1 MKDTLLVDRWHSI
14 QSRIRQASLA
24 AQRQANEVSL
34 LAVSKFHSSDAIAAL
49 AEAGQLAFGEN
60 YVQELLAKAK
70 SLTHL
75 PIEWH
80 FIGPLQS
87 NKCKEIAPVAT
98 MIHSIDRLKL
108 IPLLAQHRPAHLAPL
123 QLLIQVNIDD
133 EASKSGVSQFDE
145 ALELAKL
152 IQTFPNLQLCGLM
165 TIPKPQSDLNLQRH
179 TFAQLRAWRDRL
191 ASLLGIDLPHLSM
204 GMSDDL
210 EAAIVEGATIVR
222 IGTAI
227 FGPRPS
233 HSMTKEE

>member
-1 MKDTLLVDRWHSI
+1 MENTILVDRWHSI
-14 QSRIRQASLA
+14 QLRIQQAVLA
-24 AQRQANEVSL
+24 AQRQTDEVSL
-34 LAVSKFHSSDAIAAL
+34 LAVSKFHSSDAIATL

-70 SLTHL
+70 SLAHF

-87 NKCKEIAPVAT
+87 NKCKDIAPVAT
-98 MIHSIDRLKL
+98 MIHSIDRPKL

-133 EASKSGVSQFDE
+133 ETSKSGVRQFDE
-145 ALELAKL
+145 AFELAKL

-165 TIPKPQSDLNLQRH
+165 TIPKPQSDLDLQRQA
-179 TFAQLRAWRDRL
+179 FAQLRAWRDRL
-191 ASLLGIDLPHLSM
+191 ANLSGIALPHLSM

-210 EAAIVEGATIVR
+210 EAAIAEGATIVR

-227 FGPRPS
+227 FGSRIR
-233 HSMTKEE
+233 

>member
-1 MKDTLLVDRWHSI
+1 MEDTLLVDRWHSI

-70 SLTHL
+70 SLTHI

-133 EASKSGVSQFDE
+133 EVSKSGVSQFDE

-165 TIPKPQSDLNLQRH
+165 TIPKPQSDLSLQRH
-179 TFAQLRAWRDRL
+179 AFAQLRAWRDRL
-191 ASLLGIDLPHLSM
+191 ANLLGIDLPHLSM

-233 HSMTKEE
+233 HLMTKEE

>member
-1 MKDTLLVDRWHSI
+1 MEDTLLVDRWHSI

-70 SLTHL
+70 SLTHI

-165 TIPKPQSDLNLQRH
+165 TIPKPQSDLSLQRH
-179 TFAQLRAWRDRL
+179 AFAQLRAWRDRL
-191 ASLLGIDLPHLSM
+191 ANLLGIDLPHLSM

>member
-1 MKDTLLVDRWHSI
+1 MEDTLIVERWHSI
-14 QSRIRQASLA
+14 QSRIQQASLA

-34 LAVSKFHSSDAIAAL
+34 LAVSKFHSSDAIVTL

-70 SLTHL
+70 SLTHF

-133 EASKSGVSQFDE
+133 EVSKSGVSQFDE

-165 TIPKPQSDLNLQRH
+165 TIPKPQSDLSLQRLA
-179 TFAQLRAWRDRL
+179 FAQLRAWRDRL
-191 ASLLGIDLPHLSM
+191 ANLLGIDLPHLSM

>member
-1 MKDTLLVDRWHSI
+1 MEDTLLVDRWHSI

-133 EASKSGVSQFDE
+133 EASKSGVSRFDE

-165 TIPKPQSDLNLQRH
+165 TIPKPQSDLSLQRH
-179 TFAQLRAWRDRL
+179 AFAQLRAWRDRL
-191 ASLLGIDLPHLSM
+191 ANLLGIDLPHLSM

-233 HSMTKEE
+233 HLMTKEE

>member
-1 MKDTLLVDRWHSI
+1 MEDTLLVDRWHSI

-70 SLTHL
+70 SLTHF

-133 EASKSGVSQFDE
+133 EVSKSGVSQFDE

-165 TIPKPQSDLNLQRH
+165 TIPKPQSDLSLQRH
-179 TFAQLRAWRDRL
+179 AFAQLRAWRDRL
-191 ASLLGIDLPHLSM
+191 ANLLGIDLPHLSM

>member
-1 MKDTLLVDRWHSI
+1 MEDTLLVDRWHSI

-133 EASKSGVSQFDE
+133 EVSKSGVSQFDE

-165 TIPKPQSDLNLQRH
+165 TIPKPQSDLSLQRH
-179 TFAQLRAWRDRL
+179 AFAQLRAWRNRL
-191 ASLLGIDLPHLSM
+191 ANLLGIDLPHLSM

>member
-1 MKDTLLVDRWHSI
+1 MEDTLLVDRWHSI

-70 SLTHL
+70 SLTHI

-133 EASKSGVSQFDE
+133 EVSKSGVSQFDE

-165 TIPKPQSDLNLQRH
+165 TIPKPQSDLSLQRH
-179 TFAQLRAWRDRL
+179 AFAQLRAWRDRL
-191 ASLLGIDLPHLSM
+191 ANLLGIDLPHLSM

>member
-1 MKDTLLVDRWHSI
+1 MEDTLIVERWHSI
-14 QSRIRQASLA
+14 QSRIQQASLA

-49 AEAGQLAFGEN
+49 AEAGQRAFGEN
-60 YVQELLAKAK
+60 YVQELCTKAK
-70 SLTHL
+70 TLAHL

-133 EASKSGVSQFDE
+133 EVSKSGVSQFDE

-165 TIPKPQSDLNLQRH
+165 TIPKPQSDLSLQRH
-179 TFAQLRAWRDRL
+179 AFAQLRAWRDRL
-191 ASLLGIDLPHLSM
+191 ANLLGIDLPHLSM

>member
-1 MKDTLLVDRWHSI
+1 MEDTLLVDRWHSI

-133 EASKSGVSQFDE
+133 EASKSGVSRFDE

-165 TIPKPQSDLNLQRH
+165 TIPKPQSDLSLQRH
-179 TFAQLRAWRDRL
+179 AFAQLRAWRDRL

>member
-1 MKDTLLVDRWHSI
+1 MEDTLLVDRWHSI

-133 EASKSGVSQFDE
+133 EVSKSGVSQFDE

-165 TIPKPQSDLNLQRH
+165 TIPKPQSDLSLQRH
-179 TFAQLRAWRDRL
+179 AFAQLRAWRDRL
-191 ASLLGIDLPHLSM
+191 ANLLGIDLPHLSM

>member
-1 MKDTLLVDRWHSI
+1 MEYHPLIERWHRI

-24 AQRQANEVSL
+24 AQRQPGEVSL
-34 LAVSKFHSSDAIAAL
+34 LAVSKFHSSDAISAL
-49 AEAGQLAFGEN
+49 AEVGQLAFGEN
-60 YVQELLAKAK
+60 YVQEMLAKAK
-70 SLTHL
+70 SLTHF

-87 NKCKEIAPVAT
+87 NKCKDIAPVAT
-98 MIHSIDRLKL
+98 MIHSIDRPKL
-108 IPLLAQHRPAHLAPL
+108 IPLLAQHRPPQLAPL

-133 EASKSGVSQFDE
+133 EASKSGVSHFHE
-145 ALELAKL
+145 ALELATL
-152 IQTFPNLQLCGLM
+152 IQTFPNLQLCGFM
-165 TIPKPQSDLNLQRH
+165 TIPKPQSDLSLQIH
-179 TFAQLRAWRDRL
+179 AFAQLRAWRDRL
-191 ASLLGIDLPHLSM
+191 ANLLGIDLPHLSM

>member
-1 MKDTLLVDRWHSI
+1 MEDTLLVDRWHSI

-165 TIPKPQSDLNLQRH
+165 TIPKPQSDLSLQRH
-179 TFAQLRAWRDRL
+179 AFAQLRAWRDRL

>member
-1 MKDTLLVDRWHSI
+1 MEDTLIVERWHSI
-14 QSRIRQASLA
+14 QSRIQQASLA

-49 AEAGQLAFGEN
+49 AEAGQRAFGEN
-60 YVQELLAKAK
+60 YVQELCTKAK
-70 SLTHL
+70 TLAHL

-123 QLLIQVNIDD
+123 QLLIQVNMDD
-133 EASKSGVSQFDE
+133 EASKSGVKHFDE

-165 TIPKPQSDLNLQRH
+165 TIPKPQSDLSLQRLA
-179 TFAQLRAWRDRL
+179 FAQLRAWRDRL
-191 ASLLGIDLPHLSM
+191 ANLLGVNLPHLSM

>member
-1 MKDTLLVDRWHSI
+1 MEDTLLVDRWHSI

-165 TIPKPQSDLNLQRH
+165 TIPKPQSDLSLQRH
-179 TFAQLRAWRDRL
+179 AFAQLRAWRDRL
-191 ASLLGIDLPHLSM
+191 ANLLGIDLPHLSM

-233 HSMTKEE
+233 HLMTKEE

>member
-1 MKDTLLVDRWHSI
+1 MEDTLLVDRWHSI

-70 SLTHL
+70 SLTHI

-133 EASKSGVSQFDE
+133 EVSKSGVSQFDE

-165 TIPKPQSDLNLQRH
+165 TIPKPQSDLSLQRH

-191 ASLLGIDLPHLSM
+191 ANLLGIDLPHLSM

>member
-1 MKDTLLVDRWHSI
+1 MEDTLLVDRWHSI
-14 QSRIRQASLA
+14 QSRIRQASLT

-49 AEAGQLAFGEN
+49 VEAGQLAFGEN

-133 EASKSGVSQFDE
+133 EVSKSGVSQFDE

-165 TIPKPQSDLNLQRH
+165 TIPKPQSDLSLQRH
-179 TFAQLRAWRDRL
+179 AFAQLRAWRDRL
-191 ASLLGIDLPHLSM
+191 ANLLGIDLPHLSM